1 MTKKNDKKP
10 AKATAKSKPRTAPGS
25 KSEPKTPAKTA
36 SRGSSKPSAKP
47 APKAT
52 PKAAPA
58 KAASSKSAP
67 KAAVPKSGGPKTPP
81 PVLVPKPKPVT
92 RADALFKVGDHVV
105 YPFHGVGV
113 IHSIEKINITGEDA
127 WYYNLDFGNGALT
140 IKLPVAQQ
148 SEKGMR
154 KVIGRTEVEKV
165 MVVLKKKPPSEESD
179 WKVRHNAYL
188 EDLKSGDIYKAAKVA
203 RNLSKRGPEGE
214 LSMSEKRLLEA
225 AVQQLVQ
232 EIAEASREPIEKVE
246 TEISKC
252 LRAGRV

>member
-1 MTKKNDKKP
+1 MSKKTTKKPTKAAGKTSARPAAKAPVKAAARKPTKP
-10 AKATAKSKPRTAPGS
+10 AKGPAPKAAAAAKPAAVKPGIV
-25 KSEPKTPAKTA
+25 
-36 SRGSSKPSAKP
+36 AKP
-47 APKAT
+47 AP
-52 PKAAPA
+52 APRPQNG
-58 KAASSKSAP
+58 KSLPA
-67 KAAVPKSGGPKTPP
+67 PP
-81 PVLVPKPKPVT
+81 PQPKPKPLP
-92 RADALFKVGDHVV
+92 RSAAIFKVGDHVV

-113 IHSIEKINITGEDA
+113 IKSIEKLNITGEDQ
-127 WYYNLDFGNGALT
+127 WYYNLDFRNGELT
-140 IKLPVAQQ
+140 VKLPVSQQ
-148 SEKGMR
+148 GEKGMR
-154 KVIGRTEVEKV
+154 KVIVRADVEKV

-252 LRAGRV
+252 LRAGRA

>member
-1 MTKKNDKKP
+1 MTKKTIKKP
-10 AKATAKSKPRTAPGS
+10 AKSAGKGAAR
-25 KSEPKTPAKTA
+25 PKTVARASGSAPPRKAAAATRPAAKA
-36 SRGSSKPSAKP
+36 SAKASAKP
-47 APKAT
+47 AAKP
-52 PKAAPA
+52 APA
-58 KAASSKSAP
+58 KA
-67 KAAVPKSGGPKTPP
+67 P
-81 PVLVPKPKPVT
+81 PVKAVTPAPVDVPKPKPVT

-105 YPFHGVGV
+105 YPFHAVGV
-113 IHSIEKINITGEDA
+113 VRSIEKLNITGEET
-127 WYYNLDFGNGALT
+127 WYYNLDFRNGELT
-140 IKLPVAQQ
+140 VKLPVSQQ
-148 SEKGMR
+148 TEKGMR
-154 KVIGRTEVEKV
+154 KVIGKAEVEKV
-165 MVVLKKKPPSEESD
+165 MAVLKKKPPSEESD

-252 LRAGRV
+252 LRAGRT